1 MFKSVT
7 KKILSMIFS
16 LIVITTLI
24 VSCGD
29 GAEDT
34 TTLTTTTTEPPTTT
48 TATSTTPTV
57 TISYEGLSLVTFDSG
72 DFAGSGNC
80 AVCHTALEDEAG
92 NDVSIDSDWRSSM
105 MANAAKDP
113 YWQAKVF
120 AEVFENPE
128 LQEIIE
134 DTCATCHMPMARTQ
148 AQVDG
153 TSSLMLD
160 GGFLSEG
167 NTLHDAA
174 MDGNSCTLCH
184 QIQPDGLGTEDSFAG
199 QYGIDTSTNAPN
211 RIAFGQFDNQMI
223 NQMQALSGFI
233 PEMGEQVTQ
242 AVLCA
247 TCHTVI
253 TPFVDE
259 DGNVQGTFPEQ
270 ASFLEWRNSDYSDDT
285 PCQSCH
291 MPVAEGDVAIAN
303 MPSNLDALSPFH
315 QHFFVGGNSLML
327 DIIKTN
333 GEEIGV
339 SASSDNFDDT
349 VELTLNQLQD
359 NTADVQ
365 ISSINW
371 NDNQLEIT
379 VDVSNYAG
387 HKYPTG
393 FPSRRSWIHLTV
405 TDKDGNI
412 VFESGKTNA
421 DGTISGNNADA
432 DVDSFEP
439 HYDVITGQEQVQIY
453 ESVMQT
459 YEGDVTYTLLRA
471 ASYIKDNRIL
481 PDGFNKDTD
490 ENRIAVV
497 GGADADTNFIG
508 GSDQVT
514 YIIDAAGDYQQ
525 LNVEVE
531 LLYQSI
537 SFNFAQAVF
546 KVAGELTEIFE
557 EYFLAADIT
566 PVLVAYTSSSVE

>member
-1 MFKSVT
+1 MFNSVT
-7 KKILSMIFS
+7 RKCLSLFFS
-16 LIVITTLI
+16 LLVVLTLI

-29 GAEDT
+29 GTEDT
-34 TTLTTTTTEPPTTT
+34 TTQTTPTTSPPMT
-48 TATSTTPTV
+48 TTSTTPTSPV
-57 TISYEGLSLVTFDSG
+57 SYEGMPLASFDSG
-72 DFAGSGNC
+72 DFTGSGNC
-80 AVCHTALEDEAG
+80 AACHTGMQDATG
-92 NDVSIDSDWRSSM
+92 KDVSIDSDWRSTM

-120 AEVFENPE
+120 TEVYHTPALKEV
-128 LQEIIE
+128 IE

-160 GGFLSEG
+160 GGFLSED
-167 NTLHDAA
+167 NALHVSA

-184 QIQPDGLGTEDSFAG
+184 QIQPDGLGTEASFAG
-199 QYGIDTSTNAPN
+199 QYQIDTSTDSPN
-211 RIAFGQFDNQMI
+211 RIAFGQFDNQVA

-242 AVLCA
+242 AALCA

-259 DGNVQGTFPEQ
+259 DGDVQGTFPEQ
-270 ASFLEWRNSDYSDDT
+270 APFLEWLNSDYSDDT
-285 PCQSCH
+285 TCQSCH
-291 MPVAEGDVAIAN
+291 MPVAEGSVKIAN
-303 MPSNLDALSPFH
+303 MPPSVELRSPFH

-349 VELTLNQLQD
+349 IELTLDQLQ
-359 NTADVQ
+359 TGSAGVQ
-365 ISSINW
+365 ISSADW
-371 NDNQLEIT
+371 DGSQLEIT
-379 VDVSNYAG
+379 VDVSNDAG

-405 TDKDGNI
+405 TDDDGNI

-421 DGTISGNNADA
+421 DGTISGNDADA
-432 DVDSFEP
+432 DASSFEP
-439 HYDVITGQEQVQIY
+439 HYDVITSQNQVQIY

-471 ASYIKDNRIL
+471 ASYIKDNRLL
-481 PDGFNKDTD
+481 PDGFDKNTD
-490 ENRIAVV
+490 EDRIAIV
-497 GGADADTNFIG
+497 GEAADDADFVG

-525 LNVEVE
+525 LNIEVE

-537 SFNFAQAVF
+537 SYNFAQAVF
-546 KVAGELTEIFE
+546 EVAGELTDIFE
-557 EYFLAADIT
+557 EYFLAADIS
-566 PVLVAYTSSSVE
+566 PVLVAYANSNVE